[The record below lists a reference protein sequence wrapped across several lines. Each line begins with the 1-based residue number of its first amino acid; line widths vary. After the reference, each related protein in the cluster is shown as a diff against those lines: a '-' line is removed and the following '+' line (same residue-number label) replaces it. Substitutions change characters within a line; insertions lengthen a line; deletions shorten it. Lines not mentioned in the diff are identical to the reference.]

1 MLGRKVVSTHSYIHK
16 SDQVRCLAFG
26 APPVFRGD
34 LRPFPEITIVQN
46 AMDGIIGASIK
57 TTTDLFNKL
66 VAINATG
73 ISRRSLL
80 AMVLAGDV
88 PSTEEDLND
97 EVVAGN
103 EAPNIEDIG
112 DIADDNEEEESISQ
126 SLSGFLGSMR
136 SRLSKRLPGGEGDW
150 ELVEQ
155 AVRDRPCDRTRD
167 WDVLGNNLVQMFVEE
182 DTVVAK

>member
-80 AMVLAGDV
+80 AMVLAGDG

-97 EVVAGN
+97 E

-112 DIADDNEEEESISQ
+112 EIADVNEEEQSISQ
-126 SLSGFLGSMR
+126 SFSGFLGSMR

-150 ELVEQ
+150 DLVEQ
-155 AVRDRPCDRTRD
+155 AVRDRPCDETGD

>member
-1 MLGRKVVSTHSYIHK
+1 MFGRIMVSTHNNIHK

-80 AMVLAGDV
+80 AMVLAGDG
-88 PSTEEDLND
+88 PFTEEDLDD
-97 EVVAGN
+97 EGVAGT
-103 EAPNIEDIG
+103 EAPNVEDIG
-112 DIADDNEEEESISQ
+112 EIADDNEEEQSISQ
-126 SLSGFLGSMR
+126 SFSGFLGSIR

-155 AVRDRPCDRTRD
+155 AVRDRPCDGSGD